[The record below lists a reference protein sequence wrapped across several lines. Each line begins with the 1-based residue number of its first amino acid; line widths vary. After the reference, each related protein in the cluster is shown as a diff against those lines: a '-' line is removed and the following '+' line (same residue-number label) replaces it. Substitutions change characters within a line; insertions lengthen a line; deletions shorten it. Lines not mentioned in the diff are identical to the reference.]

1 MREGGEEESMAPCLL
16 PLTSLILP
24 LVTQRTMWVCPGLVL
39 TLRLNSQEEVFRGV
53 WIRDILL
60 VLGLS
65 LENAGLP
72 RGSRATLGGLST

>member
-24 LVTQRTMWVCPGLVL
+24 LVTQRTMWVCPGLAP
-39 TLRLNSQEEVFRGV
+39 TLRLNSQEEIFRGV
-53 WIRDILL
+53 WIRDSLL

-65 LENAGLP
+65 LENAGMA
-72 RGSRATLGGLST
+72 RGSRAILGGLST